1 MRHLMTLTLAL
12 LVTIS
17 LTACG
22 GSTVK
27 EEAALP
33 APTEHL
39 TTNDGSTAPESIPT
53 DTVQLR
59 NSMAARVMARVRIVP
74 VEVIETMR
82 DNGCRMSGLQ
92 YTESFDE
99 ANITVSCAPVAKT
112 THASPATPEITAT
125 SSE

>member
-53 DTVQLR
+53 STAEVPAT
-59 NSMAARVMARVRIVP
+59 AARTMARVRIMP
-74 VEVIETMR
+74 SEVIQTMR

-99 ANITVSCAPVAKT
+99 AHITVSCSPVTKT
-112 THASPATPEITAT
+112 THASPATPE
-125 SSE
+125 